1 MYENVQEYVQNI
13 KGTCVINEYRSIIRR
28 SGNIFP

>member
-1 MYENVQEYVQNI
+1 MYGNVQEYLQNI
-13 KGTCVINEYRSIIRR
+13 KGTCVINEYKSTIRR